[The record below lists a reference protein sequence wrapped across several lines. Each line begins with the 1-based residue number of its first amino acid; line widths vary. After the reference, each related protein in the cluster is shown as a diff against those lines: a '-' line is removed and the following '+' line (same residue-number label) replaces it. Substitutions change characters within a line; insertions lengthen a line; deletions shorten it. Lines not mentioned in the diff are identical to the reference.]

1 MKKEFCDVIKL
12 NFAIG
17 FLFLDLLIPPPP
29 EQQKTWLIRDKRR
42 DRIPIDPLTATRPD
56 LHQLGTENKYFNY
69 RLYIFANESSNT
81 GHPIKSMIVLS
92 FLAPPRNLRYRKRLR
107 NATPS

>member
-1 MKKEFCDVIKL
+1 MKKEFCVIIKIKL

-17 FLFLDLLIPPPP
+17 FLFLRTAISPPP

-42 DRIPIDPLTATRPD
+42 DRIPIDPLTAKRPD
-56 LHQLGTENKYFNY
+56 LHQLGNKNRYFNY

-81 GHPIKSMIVLS
+81 GHPIKSMIL
-92 FLAPPRNLRYRKRLR
+92 LRFWPHPVTCVTEKG
-107 NATPS
+107 

>member
-17 FLFLDLLIPPPP
+17 FLFLDLLIPPP

-42 DRIPIDPLTATRPD
+42 DRIPIDPLNAKRHEFHYTTRTGTLLPT
-56 LHQLGTENKYFNY
+56 LHFCK
-69 RLYIFANESSNT
+69 
-81 GHPIKSMIVLS
+81 
-92 FLAPPRNLRYRKRLR
+92 
-107 NATPS
+107 

>member
-42 DRIPIDPLTATRPD
+42 DRIPIDPLNAKRD
-56 LHQLGTENKYFNY
+56 ELHYTIRTGTLLPTLHFCK
-69 RLYIFANESSNT
+69 
-81 GHPIKSMIVLS
+81 
-92 FLAPPRNLRYRKRLR
+92 
-107 NATPS
+107 